1 MLKILNNLL
10 IKSKS
15 FFISLN
21 IIIELRNIKPKF
33 IFFSEN
39 KSYQKYSK
47 PIIDVLC
54 EEYPNQVY
62 YFSIDQEDKIYD
74 KRVKNY
80 FISYLLIKFFFNS
93 VNTENMFLTLTDLGN
108 HFIKKNKKVD
118 KYIYY
123 FHSPISTTK
132 SYTPKAFDNYDTIM
146 CNGNFQIEEIKAR
159 ETLKNLK
166 KKELIPTGYFYLDFL
181 AENIN
186 LKKNNNEILIAPS
199 WNYNLK
205 NSINENFV
213 ELISILLDK
222 KQKVI
227 FRPHPE
233 HYKRSKKILQ
243 NIRDKFLK
251 ENFEFDDNSENIGS
265 MEKAKCLITDSSGIA
280 IEYIMTLKR
289 PVLYLDEFDK
299 IHNSEFNDYSD
310 LKTIDYKIKENFG
323 YLFKK
328 KEFDQIDIIINKS
341 IEDFKNKIPKLDSFI
356 NENFANYGKTK
367 DYFTKISKKISN

>member
-1 MLKILNNLL
+1 MLKILANLI
-10 IKSKS
+10 IKFKS
-15 FFISLN
+15 FFFSFNTL
-21 IIIELRNIKPKF
+21 IELKSIKPKF

-54 EEYPNQVY
+54 KEYPNQVY
-62 YFSIDQEDKIYD
+62 YFSIDKEDKIND
-74 KRVKNY
+74 LKVKNY
-80 FISYLLIKFFFNS
+80 FINYFLIKFFFNNI
-93 VNTENMFLTLTDLGN
+93 NTENMFLTLTDLGN
-108 HFIKKNKKVD
+108 HFIKKTKKVN

-132 SYTPKAFDNYDTIM
+132 SYTPKAFDNYDIIL
-146 CNGNFQIEEIKAR
+146 CNGNFQIEEIRAR
-159 ETLKNLK
+159 ENLK
-166 KKELIPTGYFYLDFL
+166 KLNKKELIPTGYFYLDFL
-181 AENIN
+181 SENIN
-186 LKKNNNEILIAPS
+186 HKKNNNEILIAPS
-199 WNYNLK
+199 WNYEFK
-205 NSINENFV
+205 NFINENFI
-213 ELISILLDK
+213 ELIDILLSK
-222 KQKVI
+222 NQKVI

-243 NIRDKFLK
+243 KIRNKFFN
-251 ENFEFDDNSENIGS
+251 ENFEFDDNSENLKS

-299 IHNSEFNDYSD
+299 IHNTEFNDYSN

-328 KEFDQIDIIINKS
+328 KDFNQIDSIINRS
-341 IEDFKNKIPKLDSFI
+341 IEDFKNKLSKLDSFI

-367 DYFTKISKKISN
+367 DYFTKISKQIF

>member
-1 MLKILNNLL
+1 MLKILNNQL
-10 IKSKS
+10 IKFKS
-15 FFISLN
+15 FFTSLN
-21 IIIELRNIKPKF
+21 IINELKSIKPKF

-54 EEYPNQVY
+54 EEYPNEVY
-62 YFSIDQEDKIYD
+62 YFSIDEEDKIND
-74 KRVKNY
+74 KRVKSY
-80 FISYLLIKFFFNS
+80 FINYLLIKFFFNN
-93 VNTENMFLTLTDLGN
+93 VNTENMFLTLTDLDN
-108 HFIKKNKKVD
+108 HFIKKTKKVD

-146 CNGNFQIEEIKAR
+146 CNGNFQIEEIRSR
-159 ETLKNLK
+159 ETLKKLN
-166 KKELIPTGYFYLDFL
+166 KKELIPTGYLYLDFL
-181 AENIN
+181 KENIDI
-186 LKKNNNEILIAPS
+186 KKDNNHILIAPS

-205 NSINENFV
+205 NSINENFIK
-213 ELISILLDK
+213 LIEILLDK

-243 NIRDKFLK
+243 YIKNKFLN
-251 ENFEFDDNSENIGS
+251 ENFEFDNNSENINS
-265 MEKAKCLITDSSGIA
+265 MEKAKCLITDNSGVA
-280 IEYIMTLKR
+280 IEFIIILKR

-299 IHNSEFNDYSD
+299 IHNTEFNNYSA
-310 LKTIDYKIKENFG
+310 LKTIDYKIKKNFG
-323 YLFKK
+323 YLFKE
-328 KEFDQIDIIINKS
+328 KEFNQIDLIINNS
-341 IEDFKNKIPKLDSFI
+341 IEDFKNKVPMLDSFI

-367 DYFTKISKKISN
+367 DYFAKISKKIF